1 MENLKMFTRLRDNW
15 VYGGFLAALML
26 LALTPVL
33 ARDWSLGLLLIWL
46 QLPIYMLHQYEEHD
60 DDRFRRF
67 ENNIIGDGKE
77 VLSHFAVFVINI
89 AGVWGVDALA
99 FWLARVHLGLGL
111 IAVYLSLVNSV
122 GHCVQAVALRRY
134 NPGLV
139 TSILLFIPLG
149 IATLA
154 VLAGT
159 GEVTPTDHVI
169 GLAVALVIHI
179 GIILLVVIRK
189 RQLTRANGCVPS
201 KVILRQG

>member
-1 MENLKMFTRLRDNW
+1 MFTRLRDNW

-33 ARDWSLGLLLIWL
+33 ARGWSLGLLLIWL

-60 DDRFRRF
+60 DDSFRRF
-67 ENNIIGDGKE
+67 ENTTIGGGKE
-77 VLSHFAVFVINI
+77 VLSRFDVFVINI
-89 AGVWGVDALA
+89 AGVWGVDAVA
-99 FWLARVHLGLGL
+99 FWLAARVHLGLGL

-122 GHCVQAVALRRY
+122 GHCLQAVALRRY
-134 NPGLV
+134 NPGLI

-149 IATLA
+149 VATLL

-169 GLAVALVIHI
+169 GLGAALLIHI
-179 GIILLVVIRK
+179 GIILRVVTRK
-189 RQLTRANGCVPS
+189 RQLTRPD
-201 KVILRQG
+201 LRT

>member
-1 MENLKMFTRLRDNW
+1 MFTRLRDNW

-67 ENNIIGDGKE
+67 ENNIIGGGKE

-122 GHCVQAVALRRY
+122 GHCLQAVALRRY

-149 IATLA
+149 IATLL

-169 GLAVALVIHI
+169 GLAVALLIHI
-179 GIILLVVIRK
+179 GIILLVVTRK
-189 RQLTRANGCVPS
+189 RQLTRANGYVPS
-201 KVILRQG
+201 KVIVRQG

>member
-1 MENLKMFTRLRDNW
+1 MLTRLRDNW

-33 ARDWSLGLLLIWL
+33 ARDWSPGLLLIWL

-60 DDRFRRF
+60 DDSFRRF
-67 ENNIIGDGKE
+67 VNTTIGGGKD
-77 VLSHFAVFVINI
+77 VLSRFDVFVINI
-89 AGVWGVDALA
+89 AGVWGVDTIA
-99 FWLARVHLGLGL
+99 FWLAARVHLGLGL

-122 GHCVQAVALRRY
+122 GHCAQAVALRRY

-139 TSILLFIPLG
+139 SSILLFIPLG
-149 IATLA
+149 VATLW
-154 VLAGT
+154 VLART

-169 GLAVALVIHI
+169 GLAAALVIHA

-189 RQLTRANGCVPS
+189 RQLARLAVVLNES
-201 KVILRQG
+201 R

>member
-1 MENLKMFTRLRDNW
+1 
-15 VYGGFLAALML
+15 ML

-33 ARDWSLGLLLIWL
+33 ARGWSLSLLLIWL

-67 ENNIIGDGKE
+67 ENNIIGGGKE

-89 AGVWGVDALA
+89 AGVWVVDAVA
-99 FWLARVHLGLGL
+99 FWLAARVHLGLGL

-122 GHCVQAVALRRY
+122 GHCLQAVALRRY
-134 NPGLV
+134 NPGLI

-149 IATLA
+149 VATLL
-154 VLAGT
+154 VLART

-169 GLAVALVIHI
+169 GLAAALLIHI
-179 GIILLVVIRK
+179 GIILLVVTRK
-189 RQLTRANGCVPS
+189 RQLTRTMVVS
-201 KVILRQG
+201 HRKSS